1 MTAHMT
7 PQAHAASSVDPV
19 ADRAAQPSLKRVGG
33 GLRLATETLARELAR
48 PGNPMP
54 QWNRLQWQLAAAA
67 TAAHGIAP
75 LLSRLSVWPDR
86 DWSAFLAEQR
96 EHVAHRY
103 RRIAAL
109 LERIDALAQA
119 AGVAIVP
126 LKGAALHAKGL
137 YLAGDRPMADID
149 LLVHAEDAAQVG
161 ALLQELGYVAEFAQW
176 KHQTFRPAQAHSVAS
191 LGEHRDTPINI
202 ELHLRIQER
211 LPLATVDISERIF
224 PRDSRPGL
232 NPYPS
237 NGALM
242 SHLLLH
248 AAGGIC
254 SRSLRLMHLHDLSLL
269 ATRMSGKDWR
279 VLCDAA
285 DGAPWWALPPLQLML
300 RYYPTA
306 IPKAVLAQLRAQCP
320 PLLRLVSR
328 RLDLTRASCSQLWLP
343 ALPGIEWARSL
354 DEVVRYL
361 RQRLQPSQ
369 ESRQERADM
378 IRTQLW
384 LQGQSWVALPQRRR
398 VLLRL
403 LRPVPRMDA
412 LYAVRSALQ
421 GYATAGT

>member
-1 MTAHMT
+1 MT
-7 PQAHAASSVDPV
+7 PHATQQLHAPRSTDLPSEHAP
-19 ADRAAQPSLKRVGG
+19 QPPLKRVGA
-33 GLRLATETLARELAR
+33 GLRLATETLAQELAR
-48 PGNPMP
+48 PGNAMP
-54 QWNRLQWQLAAAA
+54 QWDRLQWQLAAAA
-67 TAAHGIAP
+67 TAAHGIGP
-75 LLSRLSVWPDR
+75 LLSRLSLWPDR
-86 DWSAFLAEQR
+86 DWSGFLAEQR
-96 EHVAHRY
+96 AHVAHRY

-126 LKGAALHAKGL
+126 LKGAALHAQGL

-149 LLVHAEDAAQVG
+149 LLVRADDAERAS
-161 ALLQELGYVAEFAQW
+161 ALLQELGYEAEFVQW
-176 KHQTFRPAQAHSVAS
+176 KHQTFRTLHAQPVAS

-211 LPLATVDISERIF
+211 LPLATVDISERVF

-232 NPYPS
+232 HPYPS

-254 SRSLRLMHLHDLSLL
+254 SRSLRLMHLHDISLL
-269 ATRMSGKDWR
+269 ATRMSVKDWQ
-279 VLCDAA
+279 VLCDDA
-285 DGAPWWALPPLQLML
+285 DGAPWWALPPLQLVL
-300 RYYPTA
+300 RYYRTA
-306 IPKAVLAQLRAQCP
+306 IPKAVLARLRAHCP
-320 PLLRLVSR
+320 PLLRLVAR

-343 ALPGIEWARSL
+343 ALPGIEWARSFG
-354 DEVVRYL
+354 EVVRYL
-361 RQRLQPSQ
+361 RQRLQPSP

-384 LQGQSWVALPQRRR
+384 LQGQSWVSLPQRRR

-403 LRPVPRMDA
+403 LRPVPRMDT
-412 LYAVRSALQ
+412 LYAVRSALH
-421 GYATAGT
+421 GYAAAR